1 MRFLYAH
8 LHRYLEPCAKL
19 LNCHSWPGD
28 DQEQLPL
35 KTILCIC
42 PMSSTMRIVS
52 FGEAPTPNAPRR
64 RVIEQDSSPA
74 GKGTMTKLSTTRRR
88 SVLAN
93 SLAPASAKQGSDR
106 KGKGRA
112 IEPIHSEDE
121 SSQSTRRASSVEDD
135 TNSLKENDGREE
147 LEGTVKDVAM
157 DLVTSTS
164 TGSMMHQAME
174 EAAVQSKKPRRR
186 KAARRVPLHGESA
199 S

>member
-1 MRFLYAH
+1 
-8 LHRYLEPCAKL
+8 
-19 LNCHSWPGD
+19 
-28 DQEQLPL
+28 
-35 KTILCIC
+35 
-42 PMSSTMRIVS
+42 MRIVS

-64 RVIEQDSSPA
+64 RVIEQDSSPS
-74 GKGTMTKLSTTRRR
+74 GKGTMTRSSTTRRR
-88 SVLAN
+88 SALAN
-93 SLAPASAKQGSDR
+93 SLTPASAKQGSDR

-112 IEPIHSEDE
+112 TELLHSEDE

-135 TNSLKENDGREE
+135 TSSLKENDGRE
-147 LEGTVKDVAM
+147 EGTVKDVAM

-164 TGSMMHQAME
+164 TGSLMHQAME